1 MTLVFRNWSLSLR
14 CDRHDSIQKCDIA
27 CTGVYIGVGTDI
39 IDGTVRSITMPKS
52 FGMLFP
58 HRYGKE
64 KPCTKTC
71 GIDFWLAAKFLKAIG
86 EPPLRLVLWDGKDI
100 ASPSSTPAVTMVIRD
115 RSALWRLFTNPLL
128 NFGDDY
134 SSGRIEIEGG
144 LVTFME
150 TVYRSMAR
158 TPRFRR
164 ISDPSAYQRNQP
176 QLNSLSGSQQNIH
189 HHYDIGNQFYQ
200 LWLDAEMLYTCAYF
214 PDPAATLEDAQI
226 AKMDLVC
233 RKLRLQAGQTVV
245 EAGCGWGSLA
255 RYMARHYGVKVR
267 AYNISRD
274 QIAYARE
281 RAGAEGL
288 TGQIEY
294 VEDDYRNITGTY
306 DVFVSVGML
315 EHVGPDHYKELGG
328 VINRSLKEQGLGLI
342 HTIGQNIA
350 APMSPWFLKRIFPG
364 SYPPTLREIM
374 DVFEPWDFTVLDVEN
389 LRLHYAKTCE
399 HWLERFEQNRDRV
412 REMFDESFVRAW
424 RLYLSGCIS
433 NFSLGRLQ
441 LFQVVFSRSTN
452 NLVPLTRSCLAA
464 PRAGS

>member
-1 MTLVFRNWSLSLR
+1 MSSSSAVRWRTRGGPNAGP
-14 CDRHDSIQKCDIA
+14 A
-27 CTGVYIGVGTDI
+27 CGCSPRTGRPG
-39 IDGTVRSITMPKS
+39 
-52 FGMLFP
+52 
-58 HRYGKE
+58 
-64 KPCTKTC
+64 
-71 GIDFWLAAKFLKAIG
+71 
-86 EPPLRLVLWDGKDI
+86 
-100 ASPSSTPAVTMVIRD
+100 SPATP
-115 RSALWRLFTNPLL
+115 
-128 NFGDDY
+128 
-134 SSGRIEIEGG
+134 
-144 LVTFME
+144 
-150 TVYRSMAR
+150 
-158 TPRFRR
+158 
-164 ISDPSAYQRNQP
+164 
-176 QLNSLSGSQQNIH
+176 
-189 HHYDIGNQFYQ
+189 
-200 LWLDAEMLYTCAYF
+200 
-214 PDPAATLEDAQI
+214 
-226 AKMDLVC
+226 
-233 RKLRLQAGQTVV
+233 
-245 EAGCGWGSLA
+245 
-255 RYMARHYGVKVR
+255 HYGVKVR

-281 RAGAEGL
+281 RSGAEGL

-412 REMFDESFVRAW
+412 RDMFDESFVRAW

-441 LFQVVFSRSTN
+441 LFQIVFSRSTN
-452 NLVPLTRSCLAA
+452 NLVPLTRSYLAA
-464 PRAGS
+464 PREES